1 MDLFLTQAAEVAW
14 IGHSQDIV
22 AMHYDDV
29 IESDFAK
36 AKATRFKSAVPAVE
50 ANGSVQ
56 MSVQQNDDLQSTQ
69 HKVDLATKI
78 QGQMQKPAAN
88 CGSLKGWKVPPR
100 GVEPLLPD

>member
-1 MDLFLTQAAEVAW
+1 
-14 IGHSQDIV
+14 
-22 AMHYDDV
+22 MHYDDLL
-29 IESDFAK
+29 ESDFAK
-36 AKATRFKSAVPAVE
+36 AEATSFRTAVPTGK

-56 MSVQQNDDLQSTQ
+56 MSVEQNDDLQCTQ
-69 HKVDLATKI
+69 DKFDLATKI